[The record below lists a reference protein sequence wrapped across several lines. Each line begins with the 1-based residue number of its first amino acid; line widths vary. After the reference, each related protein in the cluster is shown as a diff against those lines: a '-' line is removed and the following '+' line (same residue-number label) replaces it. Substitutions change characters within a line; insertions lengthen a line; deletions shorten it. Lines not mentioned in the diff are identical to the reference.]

1 MADLNSDLRMAVD
14 SGNVVLGAEQT
25 MRAITSGKAKL
36 VVVSGKGNARV
47 EADVTHLCGIAGIKV
62 IKFRGNSAE
71 LGAVCG
77 KPHSVGSLAVIDAG
91 NSNILNEDHQ
101 VL

>member
-14 SGNVVLGAEQT
+14 SGSVALGAEQT
-25 MRAITSGKAKL
+25 MRAITSGRAKL
-36 VVVSGKGNARV
+36 VVVSGRGNERV
-47 EADVTHLCGIAGIKV
+47 EADVVHLCGIAGIKV
-62 IKFRGNSAE
+62 IKFKGNSTD

-77 KPHSVGSLAVIDAG
+77 KPHSVGCLAVIEAG
-91 NSNILNEDHQ
+91 NSNILKEDYQ